1 MTRIKNT
8 LSEETTNTTFDTESF
23 TSYKTVCQQKPVLEY
38 KIVNIDSE
46 LVINQDIDDFKEQ
59 YVFAL
64 PEYADIFSQI
74 KNKIDEI
81 KHPTVKKQ
89 ANEFIARFFYLIN
102 KYYSSGIFYRNIR
115 KLSFNEID
123 DGAGLFEWNFYAF
136 HIGFSFEVDRAKSN
150 YYFIF
155 DDEKQSL
162 YVCISS
168 LLKQENYEEVINF
181 MINFVLQYT

>member
-8 LSEETTNTTFDTESF
+8 LSEETTNTTFDIESF
-23 TSYKTVCQQKPVLEY
+23 ISYKAVCQQKPVLEY
-38 KIVNIDSE
+38 KTESANSE
-46 LVINQDIDDFKEQ
+46 LIINQDMDEYKEQ

-74 KNKIDEI
+74 KNRIDKI

-89 ANEFIARFFYLIN
+89 ANEFILRFFYLIN

-136 HIGFSFEVDRAKSN
+136 HIGFSFELDRAKSN
-150 YYFIF
+150 YYLIF

-168 LLKQENYEEVINF
+168 LLKQENYDEVINY